1 MFDESSFDSQSF
13 EETSWLFGIIP
24 IIIAGASWGIAKA
37 TAILQIIKSEI
48 TRGFSR

>member
-24 IIIAGASWGIAKA
+24 IIIAGASWGIHKVF
-37 TAILQIIKSEI
+37 TAYKMVKFVVVK
-48 TRGFSR
+48 GFTK